1 MQSRFHSVDALRV
14 ARLRW
19 LGICV
24 RVPGD
29 EVRHYWE
36 GFERPDIRVLK
47 APEVGLVMT
56 QGRTHG
62 TGSPFLFGEA
72 SMTRCV
78 VGDTE
83 GLGLLGY
90 GQILGRDK
98 GLARAIADL
107 DLLAQDVEL
116 GPQIDLWIAAW
127 ADELQALDRAEAE
140 RVQAT
145 RVDFLTLVRGED

>member
-1 MQSRFHSVDALRV
+1 MRSRFQSSEALKE
-14 ARLRW
+14 ARLHW
-19 LGICV
+19 LSVCV
-24 RVPGD
+24 RTPKDNLCQFLNGL
-29 EVRHYWE
+29 
-36 GFERPDIRVLK
+36 ERPAIRILK

-62 TGSPFLFGEA
+62 TGAPFLLGEA

-78 VGDTE
+78 VSDTDDQ
-83 GLGLLGY
+83 GLFGY

-98 GLARAIADL
+98 ELARAIAEL
-107 DLLAQDVEL
+107 DLLAQDMEL
-116 GPQIDLWIAAW
+116 GPQIDVWIAAW
-127 ADELQALDRAEAE
+127 HDELQSMEHAESE

>member
-1 MQSRFHSVDALRV
+1 MQSRFQSVDALRD

-24 RVPGD
+24 RVPQD
-29 EVRHYWE
+29 EVRHFWN
-36 GFERPDIRVLK
+36 GLDRPDIRVLK

-62 TGSPFLFGEA
+62 TGSPFLLGEA

-78 VGDTE
+78 VSDTE

-107 DLLAQDVEL
+107 DLLAQDIEF
-116 GPQIDLWIAAW
+116 GPQIDLWVAAW
-127 ADELQALDRAEAE
+127 ADELQALDSAEAE